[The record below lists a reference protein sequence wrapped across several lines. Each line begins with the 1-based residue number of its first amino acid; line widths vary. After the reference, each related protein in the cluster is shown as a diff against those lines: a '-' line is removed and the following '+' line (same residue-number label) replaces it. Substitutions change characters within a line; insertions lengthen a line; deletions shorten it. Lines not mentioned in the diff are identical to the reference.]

1 MIYGTTNSPILVAG
15 IEQINAVSAR
25 EESYKTRIAELESAL
40 SESRKRADFYQRM
53 WEIQAD
59 ETEALKS
66 ELRARESEIMSYE
79 LMDAERRA
87 RRREAIRTRQ
97 YEQPRRAGGWMI

>member
-1 MIYGTTNSPILVAG
+1 MIYGTTNNPALVAG
-15 IEQINAVSAR
+15 ITQINAQSAR
-25 EESYKTRIAELESAL
+25 EEAYKTRIAELEAARD
-40 SESRKRADFYQRM
+40 ENEKRADFYQRM

-59 ETEALKS
+59 ENEVLKT

-97 YEQPRRAGGWMI
+97 YEQSRRAGGWMI

>member
-1 MIYGTTNSPILVAG
+1 MIYGTTNSPMLVAG
-15 IEQINAVSAR
+15 IEQINAASAR
-25 EESYKTRIAELESAL
+25 EESYKARIAELESAL
-40 SESRKRADFYQRM
+40 SESSKRAAFYQRM

-59 ETEALKS
+59 ENEILKA

-87 RRREAIRTRQ
+87 RRSEAIRTRQ

>member
-1 MIYGTTNSPILVAG
+1 MIYGTTNSPALVEG
-15 IEQINAVSAR
+15 ITQINAVSAR
-25 EESYKTRIAELESAL
+25 EESYKTRIAELESAR

-59 ETEALKS
+59 ENEILKA

-87 RRREAIRTRQ
+87 RRSEAIRTRQ

>member
-1 MIYGTTNSPILVAG
+1 MIYGTTNSPTLVEG
-15 IEQINAVSAR
+15 ITQINAASAR
-25 EESYKTRIAELESAL
+25 EEQLKARIAELENAL
-40 SESRKRADFYQRM
+40 SESSKRADFYQRM

-59 ETEALKS
+59 ENETLKTELK
-66 ELRARESEIMSYE
+66 ARESEIMSYE

-97 YEQPRRAGGWMI
+97 YEQPRRAGRWGA

>member
-1 MIYGTTNSPILVAG
+1 MIYGTTNSPTLVEG
-15 IEQINAVSAR
+15 ITQINAASAR
-25 EESYKTRIAELESAL
+25 EEQLKARIAELEAARDE
-40 SESRKRADFYQRM
+40 SEKRAGFYQRM

-59 ETEALKS
+59 ENETLKT

-79 LMDAERRA
+79 LMDAERRE